1 MVPSSAAAPLAV
13 HEFVVV
19 GGGCYGTFYARQ
31 LARAKARGALTY
43 ERVLVVDRDPD
54 CQVTRELTP
63 SLDRELVV
71 RAWDEFFDEYL
82 SAPPSSPHPL
92 SPSPAS
98 GEGGCRGSAP
108 ARHPG
113 ERRGPEAQS
122 PALSPQSSY
131 IVPSPLMPHL
141 MFNWLM
147 RLARSLWPGRDVA
160 QQPLRDPV
168 GTPYD
173 TLAPDGTRYVSW
185 ADWLCPTHCIEPA
198 TCPVIRAPRMW
209 EMSETANRVVDRL
222 SKRGEVFGPALFV
235 TRHLTDGV
243 GAFAVRDAVAAAGML
258 AEAGTSGRPSSLLIG
273 TVSAC
278 HGALGLLGVG

>member
-1 MVPSSAAAPLAV
+1 
-13 HEFVVV
+13 V

-31 LARAKARGALTY
+31 LARAKARGVLGY
-43 ERVLVVDRDPD
+43 RRVLVVDRDPA
-54 CQVTRELTP
+54 CQVTRELPP
-63 SLDRELVV
+63 SPDRELVV
-71 RAWDEFFDEYL
+71 QDWDAFFDAYL
-82 SAPPSSPHPL
+82 SSPHPRVHA
-92 SPSPAS
+92 SPP
-98 GEGGCRGSAP
+98 
-108 ARHPG
+108 
-113 ERRGPEAQS
+113 
-122 PALSPQSSY
+122 SY

-141 MFNWLM
+141 MFDWLK
-147 RLARSLWPGRDVA
+147 RLAGRTWPDRDVA
-160 QQPLRDPV
+160 QRPLTDPV

-209 EMSETANRVVDRL
+209 EMSETAHAVVERL
-222 SKRGEVFGPALFV
+222 SQTGEVFGPALFV

-243 GAFAVRDAVAAAGML
+243 GAFAVHDAVAAAGLL
-258 AEAGTSGRPSSLLIG
+258 AETGASGRPSALLVG

>member
-1 MVPSSAAAPLAV
+1 M
-13 HEFVVV
+13 

-31 LARAKARGALTY
+31 LERARARGVLTY
-43 ERVLVVDRDPD
+43 NRVLVVDRDPA
-54 CQVTRELTP
+54 CQVTRDLPP
-63 SLDRELVV
+63 SPDRELAVED
-71 RAWDEFFDEYL
+71 WDSFFDAYL
-82 SAPPSSPHPL
+82 GAAPLPPGPAAPPSGGPAAPPSPPHPL

-98 GEGGCRGSAP
+98 GEGGLP
-108 ARHPG
+108 
-113 ERRGPEAQS
+113 
-122 PALSPQSSY
+122 SY

-147 RLARSLWPGRDVA
+147 RRASALWPGRAVA
-160 QQPLRDPV
+160 QQPLTEPV

-198 TCPVIRAPRMW
+198 TCPIIRAPRTW
-209 EMSETANRVVDRL
+209 EMSETAAKVVERL
-222 SKRGEVFGPALFV
+222 STSGEVFGPALFV

-243 GAFAVRDAVAAAGML
+243 GAFAAGDAVAAEQLLRAAG
-258 AEAGTSGRPSSLLIG
+258 ASGRPSSLLVG

-278 HGALGLLGVG
+278 HGALGLLGVR

>member
-1 MVPSSAAAPLAV
+1 MARPLLAAPLAV
-13 HEFVVV
+13 HEFVIV

-31 LARAKARGALTY
+31 LERARARGVLTY
-43 ERVLVVDRDPD
+43 ERVLVVDRDAH
-54 CQVTRELTP
+54 CQVTRDLAP
-63 SLDRELVV
+63 SPDRELVV
-71 RAWDEFFDEYL
+71 QEWDEFFDEYL

-98 GEGGCRGSAP
+98 GEGGRPGSAP
-108 ARHPG
+108 ARHPREG
-113 ERRGPEAQS
+113 GDPV
-122 PALSPQSSY
+122 PAPPSY

-141 MFNWLM
+141 MFDWLR
-147 RLARSLWPGRDVA
+147 RLAMKTWPGRSIT
-160 QQPLRDPV
+160 QQPLTDPV

-209 EMSETANRVVDRL
+209 EMSETAKAVVERL
-222 SKRGEVFGPALFV
+222 SLSGEVFGPALFV

-243 GAFAVRDAVAAAGML
+243 GAFSVDDAVAAAELLTTTG
-258 AEAGTSGRPSSLLIG
+258 ASGRPSSLLIG